1 MTRIYVLL
9 VLVAVLGT
17 SHGGAYLKGRF
28 DGKSVAEEAAREE
41 VIELNEELR
50 VAEEAARE
58 REQQRLAEVEELE
71 RSIEQLRRDAD
82 ADPDAERPAV
92 GVDSVRRINSID

>member
-9 VLVAVLGT
+9 ALVAVLGT

-28 DGKSVAEEAAREE
+28 DGKS
-41 VIELNEELR
+41 